1 MIRSIQTLSS
11 MALAAG
17 LLFAAPAHA
26 EDAAS
31 GKPEP
36 ENVDKVALELLNTP
50 VNLKVTDLKM
60 NVAWEWAAK
69 LSGTK
74 LPLVVWPQAAEKKV
88 SLEFVDAPLAEVLRR
103 AEEQTGAV
111 HRFRD
116 GKIHLLMPDEAA
128 AFEKGEDPKPAAK
141 EREKKEAGAEQKAA
155 DSGQPEPQKVGNE
168 AQMLMK
174 KVTLE
179 LVDAPLGEALGF
191 LSTLSQV
198 PTECDKGIA
207 QKPVTLK
214 LANATMAE
222 AMKQIKETAGGEHR
236 VVDGIIRIASPEQWK
251 AIDAGT
257 AKFAK
262 AEEEKPAVQIGP
274 NAQDRGNPSATAGS
288 IVGGDGTKVAASIS
302 VTESREYVING
313 KRYTEEELKKEL
325 PDVWKGLQTPR
336 ELGAIGPD
344 SKVTINGQEMT
355 AKEAKEQFPEIFAKL
370 NLQIAE

>member
-1 MIRSIQTLSS
+1 MNRSMQTVGSL
-11 MALAAG
+11 ALAAAVLTG
-17 LLFAAPAHA
+17 GIACA

-36 ENVDKVALELLNTP
+36 QNVDKVALELLNTP
-50 VNLKVTDLKM
+50 INLKVTDLRM
-60 NVAWEWAAK
+60 NIAWGWAAK
-69 LSGTK
+69 LAGTN
-74 LPLVVWPQAAEKKV
+74 LPIVVWPQAGEKKV
-88 SLEFVDAPLAEVLRR
+88 SLEFVDAPLAEVLRKVK
-103 AEEQTGAV
+103 EQTGAE

-116 GKIHLLMPDEAA
+116 GKIYLLMPEEVA

-141 EREKKEAGAEQKAA
+141 ERENKEAGAEQKAA
-155 DSGQPEPQKVGNE
+155 DSGQPEPQKVGDE

-207 QKPVTLK
+207 QKTVTLK

-257 AKFAK
+257 ATFAK
-262 AEEEKPAVQIGP
+262 AEVEKPAVQIGP

-302 VTESREYVING
+302 VTESRAYVING
-313 KRYTEEELKKEL
+313 KPYTEEEVKKEL
-325 PDVWKGLQTPR
+325 PDVWKQIQQPQA
-336 ELGAIGPD
+336 LGKIGPD